1 MKYDPS
7 QWKLLS
13 ELRSHGRE
21 IAGNIPYAMYIHGS
35 VARGDVTP
43 NSDIDIVILERI
55 SSYMIENFIS
65 YRMRRIVQ
73 ATPNSVIKAV
83 YEVDEKTNIIFPLTS
98 IAWHEIEF
106 YDFGG
111 KIPLNSNERVKGVNK
126 RLLMIEPTSWGH
138 VEWSIVNRIDEAAKI
153 LGIHSEVVRER
164 VRVLMRRNEIGRT
177 GVYLNV
183 PVPEDRGVEE
193 YLKILADHDPVVR
206 RRLRR

>member
-1 MKYDPS
+1 MKYDLS
-7 QWKLLS
+7 RWKLLN

-43 NSDIDIVILERI
+43 SSDIDIVILERI
-55 SSYMIENFIS
+55 SSYMIENFTS
-65 YRMRRIVQ
+65 YRIRRIVQ

-111 KIPLNSNERVKGVNK
+111 KIPLTSNERVKGVNK

-183 PVPEDRGVEE
+183 PVPEDRSVEE